1 MGRRA
6 DLIEF
11 YASELRD
18 KCGVTPDPALLEAVT
33 LGCGPLI
40 YNPKTALID
49 PDSAAD
55 LAQVKENFLIRKL
68 ALRDGPELMETIEV
82 ALTEYGAAG
91 DPKHRA
97 VLYYLLTRHFGA
109 EDQVFAAA
117 P

>member
-6 DLIEF
+6 ELTDL
-11 YASELRD
+11 YARELRE
-18 KCGVTPDPALLEAVT
+18 KCGVTPDPALLEAVV

-40 YNPKTALID
+40 YNAKTAVID
-49 PDSAAD
+49 PDSEAD
-55 LAQVKENFLIRKL
+55 LAQVRENFLIRKL
-68 ALRDGPELMETIEV
+68 ALRDGPELDDTIEV
-82 ALTEYGAAG
+82 ALSEYGAPD

-97 VLYYLLTRHFGA
+97 VLYYLLTRHFGR